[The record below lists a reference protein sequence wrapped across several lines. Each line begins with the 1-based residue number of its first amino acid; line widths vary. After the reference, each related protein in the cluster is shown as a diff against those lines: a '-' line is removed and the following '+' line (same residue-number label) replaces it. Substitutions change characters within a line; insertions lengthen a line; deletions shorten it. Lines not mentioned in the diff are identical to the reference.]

1 MGETWSIIYQGLPI
15 QHFQEYLKSYYS
27 HQMDPE
33 ATWPPSPSKVYI
45 NLAIIDREETSTIP
59 PNQLMLATLYKG
71 VDTILK
77 SKGPVKM
84 EQILDT
90 PPGTE
95 QHCVLVEGAPGVGK
109 TTLSWEIC
117 RRWARETFSTNIR
130 SYCCYG

>member
-1 MGETWSIIYQGLPI
+1 
-15 QHFQEYLKSYYS
+15 
-27 HQMDPE
+27 MDPE

-59 PNQLMLATLYKG
+59 PDQLLLATLYKG

-77 SKGPVKM
+77 SKGPMKM

-90 PPGTE
+90 PPGTK
-95 QHCVLVEGAPGVGK
+95 QCCVLVEGAPGVGK

-117 RRWARETFSTNIR
+117 RRWAEGNLFNK
-130 SYCCYG
+130 